1 MILEHDS
8 RTIEILG
15 PRWKMKKFFMPLLL
29 AALALFAPPHALADT
44 VDVHELPLGDG
55 KISSAPERG
64 YVMSCTTSFSG
75 GGALATAPWIHGDSW
90 DLTQKIS
97 VRGKI
102 VWPQAQ
108 FEITT
113 ADKDRVVSR
122 IVRGNGLPLK
132 AATGTFPIAQ
142 DDPAY
147 QIDRNPNTIVPN
159 DIVLKLPMMPQFA
172 AEPSCV
178 PMGMIAVGLNGVAI
192 FNALDGGGRDAVAH
206 EVQDLCNGH
215 PQPQGQYHYHG
226 PSPCLPNQAGKEMLI
241 GYALDGFGIYSMY
254 DAQGHELTDADLDGC
269 HGRTSKVEWNGA
281 RRVIY
286 HYVLTQEYP
295 YTIGCFR
302 GSPVQNAAGK

>member
-1 MILEHDS
+1 MMPERL
-8 RTIEILG
+8 RVPG
-15 PRWKMKKFFMPLLL
+15 PKWKMEKLFMLLLL
-29 AALALFAPPHALADT
+29 AALALFAPPHAQADGL
-44 VDVHELPLGDG
+44 DVHKLPLGDG
-55 KISSAPERG
+55 KVSGAPEQG

-75 GGALATAPWIHGDSW
+75 GGALATAPWIHGNTW

-97 VRGKI
+97 VRGKV

-113 ADKDRVVSR
+113 VDKDRVVSR
-122 IVRGNGLPLK
+122 IVQGNGLPLK

-147 QIDRNPNTIVPN
+147 RIDRNPNTIMPS
-159 DIVLKLPMMPQFA
+159 DIVLKLPMTPQFA
-172 AEPSCV
+172 AKPSCL

-206 EVQDLCNGH
+206 EAQDLCNGH

-226 PSPCLPNQAGKEMLI
+226 PSACLPNQAGKEVLI

-254 DAQGHELTDADLDGC
+254 DAQGYELTDADLDEC
-269 HGRTSKVEWNGA
+269 HGRTSEVEWDGA

-295 YTIGCFR
+295 YTIGCFQ
-302 GSPVQNAAGK
+302 GSPVRNTAGK